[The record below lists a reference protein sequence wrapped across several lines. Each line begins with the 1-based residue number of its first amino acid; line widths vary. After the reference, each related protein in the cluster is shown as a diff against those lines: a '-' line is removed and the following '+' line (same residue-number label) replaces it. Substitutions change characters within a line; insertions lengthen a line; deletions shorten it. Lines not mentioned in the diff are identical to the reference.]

1 MSNPKMFPIR
11 PLPRHS
17 IMPLPREISHNFTPT
32 MFNNSK
38 TKIFILNPVFNVVLD
53 EEIKQEET
61 DICVICLENIIPSQK
76 IKPCEICNTFMHE
89 KCFVKYCR
97 TIQTDPLCTTC
108 YKDIS
113 LDELHVDIR
122 NEIQNNSNNN
132 NNENDNNENDNN
144 ETNRQQRILN
154 RTLSNE
160 EREFRNRKIR
170 KNIYCCCFIIL
181 IVFVLILVI
190 YAMHEDSDVSRRTRY
205 QEDDEN
211 YFRP

>member
-38 TKIFILNPVFNVVLD
+38 TKIFILNHVFNVVLD
-53 EEIKQEET
+53 EEVKQEET

-89 KCFVKYCR
+89 NCFVKYCR

-108 YKDIS
+108 YKEIS
-113 LDELHVDIR
+113 LDELHVEIR
-122 NEIQNNSNNN
+122 NEIQNNSNN

-144 ETNRQQRILN
+144 ETNRQQRTLN

-181 IVFVLILVI
+181 IVFILILVI
-190 YAMHEDSDVSRRTRY
+190 YALHEDNYAYRRNRY
-205 QEDDEN
+205 QEHDEN